1 MHTNSGKK
9 VFHAIMHRRCTS
21 GHSSYLSL
29 PEAVRFHECGTLR
42 YGQAPS
48 GALRHSLKRSASI
61 LVPPSQEPRTPSI
74 VSTVFNS
81 PNGPV
86 GPKSPKSPNGPKDG
100 CSLSIPIT
108 QSTNFP

>member
-48 GALRHSLKRSASI
+48 GALRCTQVHSGTL
-61 LVPPSQEPRTPSI
+61 
-74 VSTVFNS
+74 
-81 PNGPV
+81 
-86 GPKSPKSPNGPKDG
+86 
-100 CSLSIPIT
+100 
-108 QSTNFP
+108 